1 MVSVNCPSTRAAF
14 ASVPFAWFVGMM
26 AVSRVTLV
34 QLTLFPPQ
42 RSRDACAWESA
53 SKPGSSGRISS
64 AGVASTGKAPPAKT
78 FHSFIESSLFG
89 VLSQPRVL
97 LEVMEVYTLQNT
109 ATVPR
114 LW

>member
-53 SKPGSSGRISS
+53 SKPGSSGRS
-64 AGVASTGKAPPAKT
+64 VASTGKGAPPAKT

-97 LEVMEVYTLQNT
+97 LEVTEVYTLQNT